1 MVTVST
7 ADLAAIFFALDWV
20 HGVLKRNEVA
30 IKAAGCGEEARR
42 WIDAC
47 HRSMQSLL
55 VAEDRLER
63 PWR

>member
-1 MVTVST
+1 MD
-7 ADLAAIFFALDWV
+7 DLGAIFFALDWM
-20 HGVLKRNEVA
+20 HRSLKENEAA
-30 IKAAGCGEEARR
+30 IRAAGRGEDARR